1 MFSDGVFAIAITLLV
16 LELPFARVGHGDL
29 ANALGERWPTFAA
42 YIVSFGGIGM
52 AWLHHNA
59 IFDQVVKVDR
69 ALILLNLCL
78 LLTIA
83 FLPFPTALLGEYIRQ
98 SEDAQIAALMYSG
111 AWTLASAA
119 MTALW
124 TYACR
129 HPELLARDLGP
140 DAARR
145 MLRYLR
151 AATIAYAVFTLMA
164 VVSPYATLAL
174 YGATAVFLI
183 SRSDYQ
189 VLDRE
194 PVTGEPPSDNS

>member
-16 LELPFARVGHGDL
+16 LELPFGRVGHGDL
-29 ANALGERWPTFAA
+29 AHALGERWPTFAA
-42 YIVSFGGIGM
+42 YVVSFGGIGM

-69 ALILLNLCL
+69 ALIVLNLCV

-83 FLPFPTALLGEYIRQ
+83 FLPFPTALLGEYIR
-98 SEDAQIAALMYSG
+98 ETDDAQVAALTYSA

-129 HPELLARDLGP
+129 HPELLAADLSR

-151 AATIAYAVFTLMA
+151 MATVAYAVFTLIA
-164 VVSPYATLAL
+164 LVSPFATLAL
-174 YGATAVFLI
+174 YGAAAVFLLA
-183 SRSDYQ
+183 RSDYQ
-189 VLDRE
+189 VLDSE
-194 PVTGEPPSDNS
+194 PMSVEPPRDE